1 LGNID
6 FNFVPGPFNFG
17 EKIKHMKKTILFL
30 ALIGSTLA
38 VAAQTQPLTVH
49 IKNVNS
55 DKGTLRVGIFNSQAD
70 FLKKQLYGQIVKSK
84 NGDVQVVFENV
95 PVGAYAVSIIHD
107 ENENGEL
114 DSNFFGIPKEGFGFS
129 NDAMGTFGPPSFE
142 KASFKL
148 TENTALTINLKYM

>member
-1 LGNID
+1 
-6 FNFVPGPFNFG
+6 
-17 EKIKHMKKTILFL
+17 MKKSIIVLIMIL
-30 ALIGSTLA
+30 ALGI
-38 VAAQTQPLTVH
+38 VRMNAQSLTVS
-49 IKNVNS
+49 IKNVVS

-84 NGDVQVVFENV
+84 SGELQVVFEGIPEGV
-95 PVGAYAVSIIHD
+95 YAVSIIHD

-142 KASFKL
+142 KASFNLKDKS
-148 TENTALTINLKYM
+148 ALTVNLKYM

>member
-1 LGNID
+1 
-6 FNFVPGPFNFG
+6 
-17 EKIKHMKKTILFL
+17 MKKSIIVIIMIL
-30 ALIGSTLA
+30 ALGI
-38 VAAQTQPLTVH
+38 VRMNAQSLTIS
-49 IKNVNS
+49 IKNVVS

-70 FLKKQLYGQIVKSK
+70 FLKKQVYGQIVKSK
-84 NGDVQVVFENV
+84 NGEMQVVFEGV
-95 PVGAYAVSIIHD
+95 PQGVYAVSIIHD

-148 TENTALTINLKYM
+148 TENATLTINLKYM

>member
-1 LGNID
+1 
-6 FNFVPGPFNFG
+6 
-17 EKIKHMKKTILFL
+17 MKKSIIVLIMIL
-30 ALIGSTLA
+30 ALGI
-38 VAAQTQPLTVH
+38 VRMNAQSLTVS
-49 IKNVNS
+49 IKNVVG

-84 NGDVQVVFENV
+84 SGELQVVFEGILEGV
-95 PVGAYAVSIIHD
+95 YAVSIIHD

-142 KASFKL
+142 KASFNLK
-148 TENTALTINLKYM
+148 EKSALTVNLKYM

>member
-1 LGNID
+1 
-6 FNFVPGPFNFG
+6 
-17 EKIKHMKKTILFL
+17 MKKTILFL
-30 ALIGSTLA
+30 VVMGCALAIT
-38 VAAQTQPLTVH
+38 VQAQSLTVS
-49 IKNVNS
+49 IKNVKS
-55 DKGTLRVGIFNSQAD
+55 DKGTIRVGIFNSQTD

-84 NGDVQVVFENV
+84 NGELQVVFENV
-95 PVGAYAVSIIHD
+95 PVGVYAVSIIHD

>member
-1 LGNID
+1 
-6 FNFVPGPFNFG
+6 
-17 EKIKHMKKTILFL
+17 MKKSIIVLIMIL
-30 ALIGSTLA
+30 ALGI
-38 VAAQTQPLTVH
+38 VRMNAQSLTVS
-49 IKNVNS
+49 IKNVVS

-84 NGDVQVVFENV
+84 SGELQVVFEGIPEGV
-95 PVGAYAVSIIHD
+95 YAVSIIHD

-142 KASFKL
+142 KASFNLK
-148 TENTALTINLKYM
+148 EKSALTVNLKYM

>member
-1 LGNID
+1 
-6 FNFVPGPFNFG
+6 
-17 EKIKHMKKTILFL
+17 MKKTIIVI
-30 ALIGSTLA
+30 LILTLGF
-38 VAAQTQPLTVH
+38 VKMNAQSLTVS
-49 IKNVNS
+49 IKNVVS
-55 DKGTLRVGIFNSQAD
+55 DKGTLRVGIFNSQSD

-84 NGDVQVVFENV
+84 SGDVLVVFENI
-95 PVGAYAVSIIHD
+95 PAGAYAVSIIHD

-148 TENTALTINLKYM
+148 TEKGALTINLKYM

>member
-1 LGNID
+1 
-6 FNFVPGPFNFG
+6 
-17 EKIKHMKKTILFL
+17 MKKSIIVLTMIL
-30 ALIGSTLA
+30 ALGI
-38 VAAQTQPLTVH
+38 VRMNAQSLTVS
-49 IKNVNS
+49 IKNVVS

-84 NGDVQVVFENV
+84 SGELQVVFEGIPEGV
-95 PVGAYAVSIIHD
+95 YAVSIIHD

-142 KASFKL
+142 KASFNLK
-148 TENTALTINLKYM
+148 EKSALTVNLKYM